1 MEITRL
7 DFFRKRG
14 GPMAGRNRIRTDLA
28 LEETERFRADHV
40 EVHGVEIRERYD
52 KEKDVRTTV
61 VRITTENGAK
71 TMGKPQ
77 GTYITIEAPDLSV
90 PDEDYHREI
99 SEELAHHVRELIDF
113 GRQQSVLVVGLGNQ
127 DITADSL
134 GPRAVGK
141 LHMTRHVIREY
152 GLKSDPHMKMHQIS
166 GIAPGVMAQ
175 TGMETLEIVQGIVS
189 ETKPDVVIA
198 IDALAARSTA
208 RLNRTIQITDTG
220 ISPGSGVGNHRE
232 GLNEENLSV
241 RVIGIG
247 VPTVVDAATI
257 VHDSMASLLEALE
270 EEEQKEFLEE
280 MISPKLYAM
289 FVTPK
294 DVDETVGYL
303 SFTISEGLNLAFSDS
318 LIEEDM
324 S

>member
-1 MEITRL
+1 
-7 DFFRKRG
+7 
-14 GPMAGRNRIRTDLA
+14 MAGRNRIRTDLA
-28 LEETERFRADHV
+28 LEATERFKEDNV
-40 EVHGVEIRERYD
+40 EVHGVEVREKYD

-99 SEELAHHVRELIDF
+99 SEEVAHHLKELIDF
-113 GRQQSVLVVGLGNQ
+113 SQQQSVLVVGLGNQ

-134 GPRAVGK
+134 GPRAVENI
-141 LHMTRHVIREY
+141 HMTRHVIREY
-152 GLKSDPHMKMHQIS
+152 GLKSCSHMKMHQIS
-166 GIAPGVMAQ
+166 GIVPGVMAQ
-175 TGMETLEIVQGIVS
+175 TGMETLEIVQGVVA

-241 RVIGIG
+241 RVIG
-247 VPTVVDAATI
+247 
-257 VHDSMASLLEALE
+257 
-270 EEEQKEFLEE
+270 
-280 MISPKLYAM
+280 
-289 FVTPK
+289 
-294 DVDETVGYL
+294 
-303 SFTISEGLNLAFSDS
+303 SECLRW
-318 LIEEDM
+318 
-324 S
+324 